1 MPRLAKALAAWSSE
15 NFQQTL
21 KDELKQLPHDQL
33 PLHLGLAEGG
43 LIDAED
49 LEVCVLGS
57 QAADTAITARVAC
70 FFTEVVG
77 GCSCHDA
84 PYTRNAACELLVRI
98 DRQNGEADFSPLTD
112 TPE

>member
-21 KDELKQLPHDQL
+21 KDELKQLSPDQL
-33 PLHLGLAEGG
+33 PLHLGLTEGG
-43 LIDAED
+43 QIDAAD

-57 QAADTAITARVAC
+57 QAADAAITARVAC

-84 PYTRNAACELLVRI
+84 PYTKNVVCELLVRI
-98 DRQNGEADFSPLTD
+98 DRGSGMADFSPLTD
-112 TPE
+112 AT